1 MSMFT
6 VELSRASP
14 PVTRQVQ
21 ESQVVEIEDGKI
33 VEEAQPEL
41 QPPLPSTPVVP
52 STPVGSDFMDTS
64 CVLAAFRERCRRK
77 KAALL
82 PRPVARKPRAKR
94 PPPSVVRRSARVAG
108 RFSSGASITQQ
119 QKTLMIQLELAREGE
134 VISEESL
141 QAYLRYFE
149 EKPMTAEHLT
159 ACLAL
164 FGWLPNVLPVV
175 EEGDVDVVV

>member
-1 MSMFT
+1 M
-6 VELSRASP
+6 
-14 PVTRQVQ
+14 
-21 ESQVVEIEDGKI
+21 
-33 VEEAQPEL
+33 
-41 QPPLPSTPVVP
+41 
-52 STPVGSDFMDTS
+52 
-64 CVLAAFRERCRRK
+64 
-77 KAALL
+77 
-82 PRPVARKPRAKR
+82 
-94 PPPSVVRRSARVAG
+94 AG

-134 VISEESL
+134 VISEETL

-164 FGWLPNVLPVV
+164 FDWLPNVLPVV